1 MIYTAFTSDS
11 NIPLAMGTLL
21 VASCEDD
28 RTVRANFV
36 NRRMQ
41 ALIAQEKNGGLRN
54 VQLYEAETHIHG
66 KQVEFGRWKGM
77 VYHYT
82 IYYDVAIGDLADCE
96 WKTTREDWYF
106 SFSDFERDQWG
117 LIFAD

>member
-36 NRRMQ
+36 DRRMR

-54 VQLYEAETHIHG
+54 VQLYESEVHING
-66 KQVEFGRWKGM
+66 KQVEPGRWKGL
-77 VYHYT
+77 VYRYT

-96 WKTTREDWYF
+96 WKTTREDWFF

-117 LIFAD
+117 RIFAD